1 VVVALLIG
9 LLFVSLVAGQSSSA
23 YYGTYSGGT
32 GQDIVAAGE
41 QYLGWGYGHGPG
53 QFMCSGFTSQAVA
66 EATGV
71 SLPLDPAA
79 QMSYGWEPR
88 RMKPGDLM
96 FFSEDGYSITHV
108 GIYAGDGL
116 ILHASDYFYEV
127 VESDYTYIEGFVG
140 VRRIRA

>member
-1 VVVALLIG
+1 MAALVLLI
-9 LLFVSLVAGQSSSA
+9 V
-23 YYGTYSGGT
+23 YGNTESTASYGAYSGGT

-41 QYLGWGYGHGPG
+41 QYIGWGYGYGPG
-53 QFMCSGFTSQAVA
+53 QFMCSGLTSQAVS

-71 SLPLDPAA
+71 NLPLDPAA

-96 FFSEDGYSITHV
+96 FFSEDGVNITHT
-108 GIYAGDGL
+108 GIYVGDGL
-116 ILHASDYFYEV
+116 ILHASDYFMQV
-127 VESDYTYIEGFVG
+127 VESDYTYIDGFVG

>member
-53 QFMCSGFTSQAVA
+53 QFMCSGFTSQAV
-66 EATGV
+66 
-71 SLPLDPAA
+71 A

>member
-1 VVVALLIG
+1 MALVVLLAYG
-9 LLFVSLVAGQSSSA
+9 GNQSKA
-23 YYGTYSGGT
+23 VYGSYAGGT

-41 QYLGWGYGHGPG
+41 QYLGWGYGTGPG
-53 QFMCSGFTSQAVA
+53 QFMCSGLTSAAVA

-71 SLPLDPAA
+71 KLPLDPAA

-96 FFSEDGYSITHV
+96 FFSEDGVNITHT
-108 GIYAGDGL
+108 GIYVGDGI
-116 ILHASDYFYEV
+116 ILHASDYFWEV
-127 VESDYTYIEGFVG
+127 TESDYTFIDGFVG